1 MDPYARID
9 PPVLIRPIRADDG
22 DELSASHMRLSPES
36 RYRRFLSAKPELT
49 VADVRYLVE
58 VDGVDHIALVATRQ
72 SPEGERIVAVARCI
86 RTPEHPDTGEVA
98 IVVADALQRQ
108 GVGGRLVAEL
118 ARRAVGQG
126 ITRFRA
132 TMLSE
137 NLGIQR
143 LLSQLAVGPI
153 KRWHHGEISEMEIT
167 LPSAAPLAA

>member
-1 MDPYARID
+1 MDSYARID

-22 DELSASHMRLSPES
+22 AELSASHLRLSPES
-36 RYRRFLSAKPELT
+36 RYRRFLSAKPALT

-58 VDGVDHIALVATRQ
+58 VDGVDHIALVATRVDA
-72 SPEGERIVAVARCI
+72 EGERIVGVARAI
-86 RTPEHPDTGEVA
+86 RVPEHPHTAEVA

-108 GVGGRLVAEL
+108 GVGTRLVTEL
-118 ARRAVGQG
+118 ARRAVEQG

-143 LLSQLAVGPI
+143 LLSNLAVGPVQ
-153 KRWHHGEISEMEIT
+153 RWHHGETSEMEIA
-167 LPSAAPLAA
+167 LPSAEPLAA